1 MMHQDDFT
9 PSQFVERRGR
19 TDDAIL
25 LHIKELQAGQKE
37 LTAKMNYHHA
47 VFREEVEK
55 SINGVFERAF
65 PDGDPEGH
73 RAHHELVIKREE
85 ERLEFWMSM
94 RKEIG
99 KWGLI
104 GILGFIVVS
113 AWQAFLLGPKK

>member
-1 MMHQDDFT
+1 MHQDDFQH
-9 PSQFVERRGR
+9 SASFVDRRK
-19 TDDAIL
+19 DDAIL

-37 LTAKMNYHHA
+37 LAAKMNYHHA
-47 VFREEVEK
+47 IFREEVEK
-55 SINGVFERAF
+55 SVNRVFERAF

-73 RAHHELVIKREE
+73 KQHHELVIKREE

-113 AWQAFLLGPKK
+113 SWKAFLMGPNK